1 MFLNTATAVE
11 NPTLT
16 QEKKNLCGKAEQ
28 SLVDI
33 LNTDWPFREISV
45 YLNCT
50 V

>member
-1 MFLNTATAVE
+1 MFLNTATALE
-11 NPTLT
+11 NPTVT
-16 QEKKNLCGKAEQ
+16 QEKKIFGKAEQ

-50 V
+50 F